1 MASNVAKKAENA
13 SMETNLAR
21 KLRSDGDSWKDLG
34 NAAAAAGVTAGSGAL
49 IGAGVTSWS
58 GPGAAIGAAIGA
70 ATGLIAGG
78 VAAAMDLTS
87 TEAERDALE
96 KLVNV
101 YETRRDEFSNDEAF
115 RYLLTQELK
124 IDDESLVNSLV
135 KNRDAVKSS
144 VSEMASNTAAVRA

>member
-21 KLRSDGDSWKDLG
+21 KLHSDKDKWKDLG
-34 NAAAAAGVTAGSGAL
+34 NAAAAAGVAAGAGAL
-49 IGAGVTSWS
+49 IGAGATSWS

-101 YETRRDEFSNDEAF
+101 YEARQSEFNNDEAF
-115 RYLLTQELK
+115 RRLLTEELK

-135 KNRDAVKSS
+135 QNRDAVKTS
-144 VSEMASNTAAVRA
+144 VSEMTANTEAVKA